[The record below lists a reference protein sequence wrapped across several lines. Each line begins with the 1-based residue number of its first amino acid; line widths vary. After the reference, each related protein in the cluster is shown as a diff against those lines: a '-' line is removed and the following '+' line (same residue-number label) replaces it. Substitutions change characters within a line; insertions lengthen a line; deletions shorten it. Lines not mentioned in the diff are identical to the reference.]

1 VKRRDF
7 ITLLGGA
14 AAWPLAARAQQPAM
28 PVVGYLGAGGPISS
42 PVPPFREGLKEAGY
56 VEGQNVVIEYRW
68 AEGQYDRLPALAID
82 LASRRV
88 AVIFAADNAA
98 AQVVRP
104 AGATIPIVFAIGANP
119 VKLGLVASLSR
130 PGGNI
135 TGVSFLSTA
144 TVAKMLEMLHQAIP
158 NATAI
163 AALMNPTN
171 PNGET
176 DTRIA
181 QEAARI
187 LGLKLHVLNASNNH
201 EIEEAFATLVRGHV
215 GALVVQGD
223 SFFGGQADQLAALAA
238 RHAIPAISQSR
249 TFAEAGGLM
258 SYGASPADARRM
270 AGTYTGRIL
279 KGEKPAD
286 LPVQQSTRIELVIN
300 LRTAKA
306 LGLTIPPNMLA
317 VADEVIE

>member
-1 VKRRDF
+1 MSANGSTYRTLNACIGQVRDSSHDGPR
-7 ITLLGGA
+7 IRG
-14 AAWPLAARAQQPAM
+14 PL
-28 PVVGYLGAGGPISS
+28 
-42 PVPPFREGLKEAGY
+42 
-56 VEGQNVVIEYRW
+56 VIEYRW

-82 LASRRV
+82 LASRRGGGDLCSRQRRG
-88 AVIFAADNAA
+88 A
-98 AQVVRP
+98 VRP
-104 AGATIPIVFAIGANP
+104 AGTTIPIVFAIGADP

-130 PGGNI
+130 PGGNM

-144 TVAKMLEMLHQAIP
+144 TVARMLEMLHQAIP

-176 DTRIA
+176 DTRNA

-187 LGLKLHVLNASNNH
+187 LGLQLHVLGASNDH
-201 EIEEAFATLVRGHV
+201 EIEEAFATLVQRHAE
-215 GALVVQGD
+215 ALVVQGD
-223 SFFGGQADQLAALAA
+223 SFFGGQTERLAALAA

-249 TFAEAGGLM
+249 MFAEAGGLM

-306 LGLTIPPNMLA
+306 LGLTIPPSVLA
-317 VADEVIE
+317 IADEVIE